1 MHSKKF
7 MIFPTNNLEKKCIW
21 TTIRGTESGP
31 NAFNEKSALRTI
43 IADRFK
49 IENENT
55 EKMNYDNA
63 M

>member
-1 MHSKKF
+1 MHLNHN
-7 MIFPTNNLEKKCIW
+7 PW
-21 TTIRGTESGP
+21 YRIRS
-31 NAFNEKSALRTI
+31 NAFNDKSALRPI
-43 IADRFK
+43 LADRFK